1 MHEGEAPRIS
11 RHCLQLTV
19 PLLLIFSQ
27 NRGKNAFVSEKG
39 YKSQAK
45 RSKSY
50 PLLLT
55 SVQNRPKSNR
65 PYPVLGCSQRTFP
78 PLRTNPYAKNG
89 FYGRNLNEC
98 TSGGGNRNQKPRNVP
113 RKRRSTIGFS
123 ASHKPRALQHRNGQ
137 EVLRASGRISGTV
150 PTQSSLQRIVENF
163 RSGGQFDRLVN
174 QIAIIRRETGFRQAI
189 AGNW

>member
-1 MHEGEAPRIS
+1 MKERP
-11 RHCLQLTV
+11 LVYPVTV
-19 PLLLIFSQ
+19 CNQPCPLLLIFSQ
-27 NRGKNAFVSEKG
+27 NHIPFCSRPCRIALNRKTCAHRTVLIPFSAV
-39 YKSQAK
+39 
-45 RSKSY
+45 
-50 PLLLT
+50 L
-55 SVQNRPKSNR
+55 SVHSRP
-65 PYPVLGCSQRTFP
+65 CAQTRT
-78 PLRTNPYAKNG
+78 RKNG
-89 FYGRNLNEC
+89 FYGSNLNEC

>member
-1 MHEGEAPRIS
+1 MLS
-11 RHCLQLTV
+11 R
-19 PLLLIFSQ
+19 
-27 NRGKNAFVSEKG
+27 
-39 YKSQAK
+39 AK
-45 RSKSY
+45 RGINRR
-50 PLLLT
+50 
-55 SVQNRPKSNR
+55 QNGRNHIPFCSRPCRIALNR
-65 PYPVLGCSQRTFP
+65 KTCAHRTVLIPFSAVLSRTLFL

-150 PTQSSLQRIVENF
+150 PTQSGLQRIVENF